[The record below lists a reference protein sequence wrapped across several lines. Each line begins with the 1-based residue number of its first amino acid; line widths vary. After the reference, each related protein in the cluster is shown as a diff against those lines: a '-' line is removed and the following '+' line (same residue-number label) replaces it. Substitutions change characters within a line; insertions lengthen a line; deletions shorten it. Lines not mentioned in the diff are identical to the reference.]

1 MGIEEECI
9 YIAASSVNGT
19 QQIIL
24 LLYGYILFLVA
35 LKTNTALLRT
45 VLFIDVCLITCVLPE
60 V

>member
-1 MGIEEECI
+1 MGIEEEYI

-24 LLYGYILFLVA
+24 LLYGYIRLVA
-35 LKTNTALLRT
+35 LKANTALLRT

>member
-1 MGIEEECI
+1 MGIEEEYI

-35 LKTNTALLRT
+35 LKANTALLRT